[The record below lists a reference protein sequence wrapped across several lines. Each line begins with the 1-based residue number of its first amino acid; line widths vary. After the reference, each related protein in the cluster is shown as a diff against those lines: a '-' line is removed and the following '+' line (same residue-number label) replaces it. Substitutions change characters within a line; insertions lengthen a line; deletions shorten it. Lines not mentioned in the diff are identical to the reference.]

1 MMLTFI
7 LKYIWVYNFLF
18 LLLCNTTSCKYIQ
31 VADKFPPECPLNNYG
46 HIKLKISNN
55 NSKISYLEETQERL
69 GNIEDSH
76 KPVIEPCT
84 TILEDL
90 HEKIKLQDIESLNK
104 LVREIPVHILNSILP
119 STGLTALTLAASY
132 QGYVSYYISAILIR
146 NGADINLSLNDG
158 STALI
163 YAVKKSNL
171 ALVALLLLSGA
182 DIEKADNLDHTPL
195 LHSIHAGDLE
205 ITKFLLQCGADPN
218 IKSRFGLTPL
228 YYLLQ
233 EPPNNLTG
241 SFTSL
246 LLNYNASI
254 TEVTL
259 DGKDAISFI
268 INIADSSLLR
278 LVITHPAF
286 KNYSEIH
293 SLKASS
299 LVKSSYFNIKIA
311 TDTIS
316 RIITA
321 LRLKMD
327 QDLIISLLV
336 PEIKSK
342 NREICTSKDE
352 DDRTLVWWAAH
363 YGSHR
368 LMKALMDFYYSQ
380 RQTDPFEYES
390 CNIHNPDIYG
400 HYPIGHI
407 IFSGTFSMYRDKQLL
422 EDILLYQS
430 PRTNTTLWYTLSVYG
445 GSVGEQRLTE
455 YLSTF
460 VDFKMLSFLTRYFC
474 KPLKKSEIP
483 APRWIPYIGTD
494 EYDKVVTILSTL
506 LILRKNYT
514 AKVVLQSILRE
525 AMLQS
530 FWCIQVLQHGLIT
543 AAILGKYD
551 VIKSIL
557 LARAQTLSEVLTSL
571 NYSSPR
577 SVNIALCL
585 IGSIPPEF
593 PNFEYLMMAPITLIV
608 RHIFHSNSSKIQKY
622 KNYMNQAFSKLTLN
636 NPPLLNDRKTLLH
649 DEDPPSIKH
658 SGIKQNS
665 QFYVDSSNQEFTF
678 YLVNNQHLLDG
689 PFSVFQ
695 RLLSP
700 ETGRF
705 VRSSSLNLT
714 LELLQKVTCI
724 SNNRPDIRLFIE
736 NSRYINDSEYEEDFG
751 KILGGSQRTIK
762 RVVNEYNF
770 INSAYSTQAP
780 TQAYH
785 STATP
790 GVNKGDL
797 ADSCFIETKSLCEF
811 MLETN
816 LIWTPM
822 MLDTGFHPLS
832 TILSDYQSKSQ
843 FLSLPT
849 LTSKYQQ
856 IHLGYLPPIPLKT
869 NITDLGPLIPIDIL
883 FEYIEEHSAC
893 QNIMTYTSFDDL
905 LAKKIQIITLISESI
920 HFHIIPSIANVSISI
935 ILVVLLYFIL
945 WTSLGWI
952 KVLLV
957 EKTKYNI
964 NSTNFTDTTDS
975 SQIQDYSET
984 RISEPILNNEF
995 INTNSLEYTI
1005 DSIDQEI
1012 IFDKKQEPKAPVNVD
1027 LYAKE
1032 EKLSNSLG
1040 ANTHQLN
1047 KKFSHSS
1054 NNEYCICTSYE
1065 MKADEGN
1072 SLYLES
1078 SDTPNL
1084 KTSLPY
1090 ETSKFSIN
1098 DQFSKDWVK
1107 FSISSSSLSSS
1118 SLHVPKSA
1126 SLKDLDVQHLP
1137 ASTLLLKESDKRK
1150 FELNNNFVHKRSN
1163 TTLRTGTIHRNDIVD
1178 KWNNFKVML
1187 LNLIPKILL
1196 NLEDYALVFPLP
1208 GKRDLIDSLFGS
1220 ITITLTSPWYIYQT
1234 KLQSSNHIRNSTI
1247 YNIHYNIW
1255 TNFLCNSNVNK
1266 NILSSKNNYSTYIQ
1280 CGLRILCL
1288 ICQLASLSYICIFLL
1303 LNNEFDYFWFFLG
1316 TALVAIL
1323 SLTIRCYYTS
1333 DFVNE
1338 YFEEYF
1344 CGFYKGFKKSSDNYY
1359 TKADSLDNINN
1370 TSYSGKMIINQD
1382 DIYAEHL
1389 NKQILENDYD
1399 SLSEQE
1405 RSYHKSDITKTH
1417 NQLNTK
1423 LIISQNDCIT
1433 NLESNSE
1440 KSAEPSNAATD
1451 SECKYLDKPIEN
1463 NDILQIGPKI
1473 SKTARNFAIC
1483 INHNEK
1489 FVSGTNKPHTSTC
1502 PNSPAMKEDSM
1513 KRSNI
1518 IDKITPYRLANSMDD
1533 INGTEHLEID
1543 NTSITSPN
1551 SQVYCNK
1558 VFTTRDN
1565 EHHKDIRQEE
1575 IPNLTSTIKSKINNF
1590 HAPLYNLAD
1599 NVSYNTARDYFIV
1612 VSVCKLISILIAMS
1626 SDISIVLFGNHSCL
1640 FRDSALYFLY
1650 TESPT
1655 MAFITGCIFTL
1666 WLSSF
1671 IFEII
1676 KGMILLVFFVKQ
1688 RKRLCNILVQHI
1700 PIQFRYSN
1708 AQEFIQVLSYWRS
1721 VMQHVLYKN
1730 TKLWTQFF
1738 DICVSINTLL
1748 LFILGKLILIFI
1760 YVKKNKLFGLQNH
1773 LSYINNFSNYSRLYA
1788 GSMYNALLNEYN
1800 SMDPYNLNKYNLS
1813 NSIMGSNIYIYSNWE
1828 ITFISLS
1835 ITIVVFISY
1844 IIRLLYQVNKS
1855 AIRTHSWLQ
1864 NILHRTPPGAGI
1876 YIVIEKVVLVINST
1890 PPIIKLCGIDVTER
1904 FAGFN
1909 LYIFTPI
1916 IILCI
1921 IKLIIY

>member
-1 MMLTFI
+1 M
-7 LKYIWVYNFLF
+7 N
-18 LLLCNTTSCKYIQ
+18 
-31 VADKFPPECPLNNYG
+31 APLNNYG

-55 NSKISYLEETQERL
+55 NSKISCVEEAREEL
-69 GNIEDSH
+69 GNMEDNH
-76 KPVIEPCT
+76 KPVIESCT

-90 HEKIKLQDIESLNK
+90 HEKIKLHDIESLNK
-104 LVREIPVHILNSILP
+104 LIKEIPVHILNSILP

-146 NGADINLSLNDG
+146 NGADTNLSLNDG

-171 ALVALLLLSGA
+171 PLITLLLLSGA

-233 EPPNNLTG
+233 EPSNNLTG

-246 LLNYNASI
+246 LLDYNASI

-293 SLKASS
+293 SIETST

-327 QDLIISLLV
+327 QDLIISLLT

-363 YGSHR
+363 YGNHR
-368 LMKALMDFYYSQ
+368 IIKALMDFYYSQ
-380 RQTDPFEYES
+380 RQTNSFEYEQCS
-390 CNIHNPDIYG
+390 IHNPDIYG

-430 PRTNTTLWYTLSVYG
+430 PSTNATLWYILSVYG

-494 EYDKVVTILSTL
+494 EYDKIVTILSTL

-585 IGSIPPEF
+585 IGSIPPKF

-608 RHIFHSNSSKIQKY
+608 RHIFHSNS
-622 KNYMNQAFSKLTLN
+622 N
-636 NPPLLNDRKTLLH
+636 
-649 DEDPPSIKH
+649 
-658 SGIKQNS
+658 
-665 QFYVDSSNQEFTF
+665 SSNQEFTF
-678 YLVNNQHLLDG
+678 RFVNNRHLLDG
-689 PFSVFQ
+689 PFSVLQ

-714 LELLQKVTCI
+714 LELLQEVTCM
-724 SNNRPDIRLFIE
+724 SNNRPYIHSFFE
-736 NSRYINDSEYEEDFG
+736 NSKYINDSEYEEDFG
-751 KILGGSQRTIK
+751 ESLDNSQRITK
-762 RVVNEYNF
+762 RVMDEYNF
-770 INSAYSTQAP
+770 INVYSTQAP

-785 STATP
+785 SAATL
-790 GVNKGDL
+790 GVNKGDT
-797 ADSCFIETKSLCEF
+797 ADSCFIKTKSLCKF

-832 TILSDYQSKSQ
+832 TILSDYQSKSP

-869 NITDLGPLIPIDIL
+869 NITDLGPLIPVDIL

-920 HFHIIPSIANVSISI
+920 HFHIIPSIANVSMSI

-945 WTSLGWI
+945 WASLGWI

-964 NSTNFTDTTDS
+964 NSTIFTDATDS
-975 SQIQDYSET
+975 SEIQDYSET

-1012 IFDKKQEPKAPVNVD
+1012 TFDKKQKPEVPVNVN
-1027 LYAKE
+1027 LYRKE
-1032 EKLSNSLG
+1032 NKLSNLQS

-1047 KKFSHSS
+1047 KKLSHSLD
-1054 NNEYCICTSYE
+1054 NEFNICTSHE
-1065 MKADEGN
+1065 IKADEEN
-1072 SLYLES
+1072 PSSLES
-1078 SDTPNL
+1078 SDTTNL
-1084 KTSLPY
+1084 KTSLLY
-1090 ETSKFSIN
+1090 KTSKFSIN
-1098 DQFSKDWVK
+1098 GQFNKDCVK
-1107 FSISSSSLSSS
+1107 SSISPSSSSS

-1126 SLKDLDVQHLP
+1126 SLKDLDIQYLP
-1137 ASTLLLKESDKRK
+1137 ASTLLLKESNKRK
-1150 FELNNNFVHKRSN
+1150 FELNNTFVHKHPN
-1163 TTLRTGTIHRNDIVD
+1163 TILRTGTIHRNDIVY
-1178 KWNNFKVML
+1178 KWNNFKIML

-1208 GKRDLIDSLFGS
+1208 GKRDFIDSLIGS
-1220 ITITLTSPWYIYQT
+1220 ITITFTSPWYIYQT
-1234 KLQSSNHIRNSTI
+1234 KFQSSNHIRNSNI

-1255 TNFLCNSNVNK
+1255 INFLCNSNINK
-1266 NILSSKNNYSTYIQ
+1266 NILLSKNNYSTYIQ
-1280 CGLRILCL
+1280 CGLQIFCL

-1303 LNNEFDYFWFFLG
+1303 LNHGFDYFWFFLG

-1323 SLTIRCYYTS
+1323 NLTIRCYYTS

-1344 CGFYKGFKKSSDNYY
+1344 CGLYKGFKKSSDNYFI
-1359 TKADSLDNINN
+1359 KADSLDNINN
-1370 TSYSGKMIINQD
+1370 TSHSEKMMINQD
-1382 DIYAEHL
+1382 DIYTDHL
-1389 NKQILENDYD
+1389 NKQILENYYD
-1399 SLSEQE
+1399 CLSEQE
-1405 RSYHKSDITKTH
+1405 RSYHKLDIAETH

-1423 LIISQNDCIT
+1423 LLISQNDCNA

-1440 KSAEPSNAATD
+1440 KSAEPSNAAID
-1451 SECKYLDKPIEN
+1451 SEYKYLDRPIEN
-1463 NDILQIGPKI
+1463 NDTLQTSCKI
-1473 SKTARNFAIC
+1473 SKITRNLAIY
-1483 INHNEK
+1483 IKHNEK
-1489 FVSGTNKPHTSTC
+1489 FVSGTNKLHTSTY
-1502 PNSPAMKEDSM
+1502 PNSPTMREDSM
-1513 KRSNI
+1513 KRSNN
-1518 IDKITPYRLANSMDD
+1518 IDKITPHGLTNSMDD
-1533 INGTEHLEID
+1533 INGIEHLEID
-1543 NTSITSPN
+1543 NTSITSPS

-1565 EHHKDIRQEE
+1565 EHYKDIRQEE
-1575 IPNLTSTIKSKINNF
+1575 IQNLTNTIKSKINNF
-1590 HAPLYNLAD
+1590 HTPLYNLAD

-1626 SDISIVLFGNHSCL
+1626 SDISIVLFGNNSFL
-1640 FRDSALYFLY
+1640 FRDFALYFLY

-1655 MAFITGCIFTL
+1655 IAFITGCIFTL

-1738 DICVSINTLL
+1738 DISVSINTLL

-1760 YVKKNKLFGLQNH
+1760 YIKK
-1773 LSYINNFSNYSRLYA
+1773 INFLAY
-1788 GSMYNALLNEYN
+1788 
-1800 SMDPYNLNKYNLS
+1800 K
-1813 NSIMGSNIYIYSNWE
+1813 
-1828 ITFISLS
+1828 
-1835 ITIVVFISY
+1835 
-1844 IIRLLYQVNKS
+1844 IIQ
-1855 AIRTHSWLQ
+1855 
-1864 NILHRTPPGAGI
+1864 
-1876 YIVIEKVVLVINST
+1876 
-1890 PPIIKLCGIDVTER
+1890 II
-1904 FAGFN
+1904 
-1909 LYIFTPI
+1909 
-1916 IILCI
+1916 
-1921 IKLIIY
+1921 

>member
-1 MMLTFI
+1 MVLTFI

-18 LLLCNTTSCKYIQ
+18 LLLCSTTSCKYIQ
-31 VADKFPPECPLNNYG
+31 VTDKFPPECPLNNYEY
-46 HIKLKISNN
+46 IKLKISNN
-55 NSKISYLEETQERL
+55 NSKISCVEEVQEGLE
-69 GNIEDSH
+69 NIEDNH
-76 KPVIEPCT
+76 KPTIESCT

-90 HEKIKLQDIESLNK
+90 HEKIKLHDIESLNK
-104 LVREIPVHILNSILP
+104 LIREIPVHILNSILP

-146 NGADINLSLNDG
+146 NGADTNLSLNDG

-163 YAVKKSNL
+163 YAVKRSNL
-171 ALVALLLLSGA
+171 PLIALLLLSGA

-246 LLNYNASI
+246 LLDYNASI

-293 SLKASS
+293 SIEAST

-327 QDLIISLLV
+327 QDLIISLLI

-363 YGSHR
+363 YGNHR
-368 LMKALMDFYYSQ
+368 LMKVLMDFYYSQ
-380 RQTDPFEYES
+380 RQTNSFEYEQCS
-390 CNIHNPDIYG
+390 IHNPDIYG

-430 PRTNTTLWYTLSVYG
+430 PSTNATLWYILSVYG
-445 GSVGEQRLTE
+445 GSIGEQRLTE

-494 EYDKVVTILSTL
+494 EYDKIVTILSTL

-585 IGSIPPEF
+585 IGSIPPKF

-608 RHIFHSNSSKIQKY
+608 RHIFHSNSSKTQKY
-622 KNYMNQAFSKLTLN
+622 KNYMNQAFSKITLN
-636 NPPLLNDRKTLLH
+636 NPSLLNDRKTPLH
-649 DEDPPSIKH
+649 DEDSSNIKY
-658 SGIKQNS
+658 SGIKPNS
-665 QFYVDSSNQEFTF
+665 QLYVDSSNQEFTF
-678 YLVNNQHLLDG
+678 RFVNNQHLLDG

-714 LELLQKVTCI
+714 LELLQEVTCM
-724 SNNRPDIRLFIE
+724 SNNRPDIHSSIE

-751 KILGGSQRTIK
+751 ESLGNSQRTTK
-762 RVVNEYNF
+762 RVIDEYKFFNV
-770 INSAYSTQAP
+770 YSTQAP
-780 TQAYH
+780 TQTYH
-785 STATP
+785 SAAIP
-790 GVNKGDL
+790 GVNKGDT
-797 ADSCFIETKSLCEF
+797 ADNCFIKTTSLCKF
-811 MLETN
+811 MLKTN

-832 TILSDYQSKSQ
+832 TILSDYQSKSR

-869 NITDLGPLIPIDIL
+869 NITDLGPLIPVDIL

-920 HFHIIPSIANVSISI
+920 HFHMIPSIANVSISI

-945 WTSLGWI
+945 WASLGWI

-964 NSTNFTDTTDS
+964 NSTNFTDATDPS
-975 SQIQDYSET
+975 EIQDYSET
-984 RISEPILNNEF
+984 RMSEPILNNEF

-1012 IFDKKQEPKAPVNVD
+1012 TFDKKQEPEVSVNVN
-1027 LYAKE
+1027 LYRKE
-1032 EKLSNSLG
+1032 ENLSNSQS

-1047 KKFSHSS
+1047 RKFSHSS
-1054 NNEYCICTSYE
+1054 DNECDICTNHE
-1065 MKADEGN
+1065 IKADEGN
-1072 SLYLES
+1072 PSSLES
-1078 SDTPNL
+1078 SDTTNL
-1084 KTSLPY
+1084 TSLLY
-1090 ETSKFSIN
+1090 KTSKFSIN
-1098 DQFSKDWVK
+1098 GQFGKDCVK
-1107 FSISSSSLSSS
+1107 SSISSSSSYSS

-1126 SLKDLDVQHLP
+1126 SLKDLDIQYLP
-1137 ASTLLLKESDKRK
+1137 ASTLLLKESNKRK
-1150 FELNNNFVHKRSN
+1150 FEFNNTFVHKRPN
-1163 TTLRTGTIHRNDIVD
+1163 TTLRTGAIHRNDIVY
-1178 KWNNFKVML
+1178 KWNNFKIML

-1208 GKRDLIDSLFGS
+1208 GKRDLIDSLIGS

-1234 KLQSSNHIRNSTI
+1234 KFQSFNHIRNSNI
-1247 YNIHYNIW
+1247 HNIHYNIW
-1255 TNFLCNSNVNK
+1255 INFLCNSNINK
-1266 NILSSKNNYSTYIQ
+1266 NILLSKNNYSTYIQ
-1280 CGLRILCL
+1280 CGLRIFCL

-1303 LNNEFDYFWFFLG
+1303 LNRGFDYFWFFLG

-1323 SLTIRCYYTS
+1323 NLTIRCYYTS

-1344 CGFYKGFKKSSDNYY
+1344 CGFYKGFKKSSDNYC

-1370 TSYSGKMIINQD
+1370 TSYSEKMMINQD
-1382 DIYAEHL
+1382 DIYADHI
-1389 NKQILENDYD
+1389 NKQILENYCDC
-1399 SLSEQE
+1399 LSEQE
-1405 RSYHKSDITKTH
+1405 RSYHKLDIAETH
-1417 NQLNTK
+1417 DQSNTK
-1423 LIISQNDCIT
+1423 LLISQNDCNA

-1440 KSAEPSNAATD
+1440 KSAEPSNAAID
-1451 SECKYLDKPIEN
+1451 SEYKYLDRPIEN
-1463 NDILQIGPKI
+1463 NDILQTGRKI
-1473 SKTARNFAIC
+1473 SKITRNITIC

-1489 FVSGTNKPHTSTC
+1489 FVSGTNKLHTSTY
-1502 PNSPAMKEDSM
+1502 PNSPTMREDSM
-1513 KRSNI
+1513 KRSSN
-1518 IDKITPYRLANSMDD
+1518 IDKITPHRLTNSMDD
-1533 INGTEHLEID
+1533 INGIEHLEID

-1565 EHHKDIRQEE
+1565 DHYKDIRQEE
-1575 IPNLTSTIKSKINNF
+1575 MQNLTNTIKNKTNNF
-1590 HAPLYNLAD
+1590 HTPLYNLAD

-1626 SDISIVLFGNHSCL
+1626 SDISIVLFGNNSFL
-1640 FRDSALYFLY
+1640 FRDFALYFLY

-1738 DICVSINTLL
+1738 DISVSINTLL
-1748 LFILGKLILIFI
+1748 LFILGKLIIIFI
-1760 YVKKNKLFGLQNH
+1760 YIKKNKLFGLQNH
-1773 LSYINNFSNYSRLYA
+1773 SKYMNNISNYSRLYS
-1788 GSMYNALLNEYN
+1788 GGMYNTLLNEYN
-1800 SMDPYNLNKYNLS
+1800 PMDPYNLDKYNLS

-1828 ITFISLS
+1828 IIFISLS

-1855 AIRTHSWLQ
+1855 AIRTYSWLQ

-1876 YIVIEKVVLVINST
+1876 YIVIEKVVLVISST